1 MSDHFLLDRFDHARL
16 LDGKVYTQINHV
28 TPNLMSVTLPPGR
41 HLVVFTYRFPGIL
54 KLLAL
59 ACGIFFVKMLAKYLF
74 YGENEASDHQD
85 ETGPKEK
92 EKEVFI
98 DMHSRNRQHQ
108 NWSYGTTNSLA
119 PSREGTSHKHLDASK
134 IPEEDENDNEKVKTW
149 KVGGRLRSLSI
160 AAKQLFKN
168 ATNFTPSVQIP
179 KINITRS
186 VMEESGEWID
196 TSGRDIDP
204 ANIRSTTS
212 FDEIA
217 SEASREKVCSHIRR
231 SLSDSELGQY
241 SHESIS
247 RKGNLSARDMH
258 SKTSVHGE
266 QSLND
271 YKAGDGNINGGR
283 SQTKI
288 RSILSRKK
296 SDEEDSVM
304 NLRDRL
310 RRLCTDSPPDKL
322 SSEGRSRSYHLAG
335 IVQQL
340 RQNYLKERRTT
351 LANVPN
357 LRKR

>member
-74 YGENEASDHQD
+74 YCENETSDHQD
-85 ETGPKEK
+85 ETEPKEK

-98 DMHSRNRQHQ
+98 DMHSRNRQHPT
-108 NWSYGTTNSLA
+108 WPYGSTNSVA
-119 PSREGTSHKHLDASK
+119 RSFEETSHKHLDASR

-247 RKGNLSARDMH
+247 RKSNLSAREMH
-258 SKTSVHGE
+258 SKTSV
-266 QSLND
+266 QFLDN
-271 YKAGDGNINGGR
+271 YKAEGDNINGRR

-288 RSILSRKK
+288 QSILSRKK

-310 RRLCTDSPPDKL
+310 RRLCTNSPPDK
-322 SSEGRSRSYHLAG
+322 STSEGRSRSHHLAG